1 MDGGVSQRT
10 VTEAT
15 AARKAAALVVL
26 WIPVL
31 ILGAYVVVMAERL
44 PAVVATH
51 WGQGVDPNGFMTG
64 RGNVVSSVIPAVVG
78 ALMGTVGVLRTPR
91 GTLVPTAALL
101 LAGGALA
108 CVPSVVLVLTTQA
121 TLAAGD
127 PTHADLGG
135 WMPLV
140 FAAMLWG
147 LLPLRL
153 LHLRISAGH

>member
-1 MDGGVSQRT
+1 MDGVASERT
-10 VTEAT
+10 ITEAT

-26 WIPVL
+26 WVPVL
-31 ILGAYVVVMAERL
+31 ILGAYVVVMAERF

-51 WGQGVDPNGFMTG
+51 WGQGVQPNGFMTS
-64 RGNVVSSVIPAVVG
+64 RGNVVSSVVLAVVG
-78 ALMGTVGVLRTPR
+78 ALMGTVGVLRRPR

-108 CVPSVVLVLTTQA
+108 CVSSVLLVATTQV

-147 LLPLRL
+147 LLPLHL
-153 LHLRISAGH
+153 LHLRISAGG

>member
-1 MDGGVSQRT
+1 MDDGVRERT

-15 AARKAAALVVL
+15 AARKAGALAVL
-26 WIPVL
+26 WVPVL
-31 ILGAYVVVMAERL
+31 LLGVYVVAVGERVPL
-44 PAVVATH
+44 VVATH
-51 WGQGVDPNGFMTG
+51 WGQGVQPDGFMTG
-64 RGNVVSSVIPAVVG
+64 RGNVVSSVPLAVVG
-78 ALMGTVGVLRTPR
+78 ALMGTVGILRRPK

-108 CVPSVVLVLTTQA
+108 CVSSVLLVLTTQL

-127 PTHADLGG
+127 PTHADLDG

-140 FAAMLWG
+140 FAAVLWG

-153 LHLRISAGH
+153 LHLRISSGH

>member
-64 RGNVVSSVIPAVVG
+64 RGNVVS
-78 ALMGTVGVLRTPR
+78 
-91 GTLVPTAALL
+91 
-101 LAGGALA
+101 
-108 CVPSVVLVLTTQA
+108 
-121 TLAAGD
+121 
-127 PTHADLGG
+127 
-135 WMPLV
+135 
-140 FAAMLWG
+140 
-147 LLPLRL
+147 
-153 LHLRISAGH
+153 